1 VNRPHSIVADV
12 TIPPGGAEG
21 VLLAQG
27 GAAGG
32 YALFVK
38 DGRLQYGLNYVARDM
53 FMVSSGGQ
61 VPEGRHELRFEF
73 EPTGQPDFASGKGAP
88 GRLQLYVDGTL
99 VGATEVPHTTP
110 MIYELEGLSCGY
122 DALAPV
128 LPDVYASPFAFTG
141 TIHSVTVDVSGD
153 LIEDDESTLRRLMAQ
168 Q

>member
-1 VNRPHSIVADV
+1 
-12 TIPPGGAEG
+12 
-21 VLLAQG
+21 
-27 GAAGG
+27 
-32 YALFVK
+32 
-38 DGRLQYGLNYVARDM
+38 M
-53 FMVSSGGQ
+53 
-61 VPEGRHELRFEF
+61 
-73 EPTGQPDFASGKGAP
+73 
-88 GRLQLYVDGTL
+88 DGTL

-153 LIEDDESTLRRLMAQ
+153 LIEDAEGTMRRLMAQ